1 MAVDIKLKRSHT
13 HSNIPTTSD
22 LSEGEFAVNT
32 YDGKMFMRDGSSN
45 VVTVGSHYTTDFEPS
60 TKTFYVTVGTK
71 TSSHVHHGNGSS
83 NGYKINGVFAP
94 FLKLI
99 PGITYRFDQS
109 DGSNSGHPFR
119 FYLDENK
126 STSYT
131 TGVTTNG
138 NAGQSGAYTEIVVS
152 HSTPSILH
160 YQCSAHGLMGW
171 AAFVNTNNLTAF
183 DTGDLTEGS
192 NLYFTNARATSAIT
206 GSNLNMGSNNIT
218 TTGKIL
224 YSNLYSAEGDL
235 PSASTYHGMFAHVH
249 GTGKGY
255 FAHAGGWIK
264 LLDESSSSTS
274 NLSEGSNLYFTNAR
288 ADARIGAADIGDLSN
303 VSSSSPS
310 SGQVLKWNGSAW
322 APAADSSG
330 GSITVQDEGS
340 SLSTA
345 ATTFN
350 FVGAG
355 VVASGTGA
363 TKTITINAGA
373 ADTTDVRT
381 NTLEVVGVTTFKNDV
396 QFKDGTG
403 TTKIFFDSSQDSLEF
418 TDNTSLKFGSHST
431 GLDGSPTTGDYNIS
445 YVNGTEFGILAMQGG
460 TQDLVIG
467 RYENSATKKH
477 LVSTRA
483 GVIELYHDNSK
494 KLETNSS
501 GVTVTGTVAAT
512 TFSGSGA
519 SLTNLPAPTPT
530 TSDIQVV
537 YEITNQTSFSYFR
550 FAGNGVDSS
559 ANNPDIY
566 LERGQKYRFVN
577 NSGGSHPFQ
586 IQTTGGSAYS
596 TGVTNNNASSGN
608 IDFAIRWDAPSQL
621 KYQCTNHGSMQGN
634 IYMTG
639 GVGRWTQQSI
649 VTLQSGSSHEFTGIP
664 SEANEILIV
673 FDGLSFAS
681 ASNEPEF
688 LLGNSGGYATSGYII
703 SASYEPGG
711 SYTKRTTSI
720 RFLGLG
726 AANYV
731 PTGRLHLWRPVHNN
745 NWWAEGIAYPWA
757 TEGEYQHR
765 VVGTAN
771 SNGALTKI
779 KVQGSGGAN
788 FDNTGNGKIQLSY
801 LRY

>member
-1 MAVDIKLKRSHT
+1 MAEKSFGVKEINLIGASGT
-13 HSNIPTTSD
+13 PTIESPNN
-22 LSEGEFAVNT
+22 LNLNAVNVAISTNATIGGNLTVSGTVGIAGTLT
-32 YDGKMFMRDGSSN
+32 YEDVTNIDAIGIITARNGVNLTGGNLSLGDSGGSSDDRISIGAGGDIN
-45 VVTVGSHYTTDFEPS
+45 IYHNGTDSYVSNATGDLRLFSVG
-60 TKTFYVTVGTK
+60 
-71 TSSHVHHGNGSS
+71 GSADD
-83 NGYKINGVFAP
+83 V
-94 FLKLI
+94 LI
-99 PGITYRFDQS
+99 RAQDDIELQP
-109 DGSNSGHPFR
+109 N
-119 FYLDENK
+119 N
-126 STSYT
+126 
-131 TGVTTNG
+131 
-138 NAGQSGAYTEIVVS
+138 GQSGVKVI
-152 HSTPSILH
+152 
-160 YQCSAHGLMGW
+160 
-171 AAFVNTNNLTAF
+171 
-183 DTGDLTEGS
+183 
-192 NLYFTNARATSAIT
+192 
-206 GSNLNMGSNNIT
+206 
-218 TTGKIL
+218 
-224 YSNLYSAEGDL
+224 
-235 PSASTYHGMFAHVH
+235 
-249 GTGKGY
+249 
-255 FAHAGGWIK
+255 
-264 LLDESSSSTS
+264 
-274 NLSEGSNLYFTNAR
+274 
-288 ADARIGAADIGDLSN
+288 
-303 VSSSSPS
+303 
-310 SGQVLKWNGSAW
+310 
-322 APAADSSG
+322 
-330 GSITVQDEGS
+330 
-340 SLSTA
+340 
-345 ATTFN
+345 
-350 FVGAG
+350 
-355 VVASGTGA
+355 GTGA
-363 TKTITINAGA
+363 
-373 ADTTDVRT
+373 V
-381 NTLEVVGVTTFKNDV
+381 
-396 QFKDGTG
+396 
-403 TTKIFFDSSQDSLEF
+403 
-418 TDNTSLKFGSHST
+418 
-431 GLDGSPTTGDYNIS
+431 
-445 YVNGTEFGILAMQGG
+445 
-460 TQDLVIG
+460 
-467 RYENSATKKH
+467 
-477 LVSTRA
+477 
-483 GVIELYHDNSK
+483 ELYHNNSK
-494 KLETNSS
+494 KLETSSS
-501 GVTVTGTVAAT
+501 GAIVTGTLAAT
-512 TFSGSGA
+512 AVTGDGSGL
-519 SLTNLPAPTPT
+519 SNLPAATPT

-559 ANNPDIY
+559 ANNPDLF
-566 LERGQKYRFVN
+566 LERGKKYRFIN

-779 KVQGSGGAN
+779 KVQGSGGGN